1 MNRLAEVIVPFG
13 LRIACRRASCP
24 TSRSPWSV
32 KATTEGV
39 VRDPSALAITVG
51 SPPSRTAITELVV
64 PRSIPTALAM
74 CVPHLQRRLAESS
87 ADPKELQPTSSRM
100 RERERSRPS
109 PVGVR
114 GTRPGGQT
122 SSRYSP
128 DAQQLLPEQTEPR
141 PIPASA
147 PPKPGIDLPVSPR
160 SVGPPNSA
168 PTKTAGHDR
177 DCTRAGRS
185 LPAARPTLAMPEARF
200 GAMPAPDGQAQLVRE
215 RSRSVRP
222 RGADRERRDR
232 SGIAVLLGYGE
243 FFIDT
248 VVALALIAGGT
259 MLLGV
264 VVYDFVRDLGQGSF
278 IAAVLELLSGL
289 LLVFI
294 FTELITTIRVVIA
307 RRRVV
312 VEPFLIVGIVAAVRR
327 LIVISAEAENLLG
340 TAEFRDVML
349 EIGVLAVTVL
359 LLGAT
364 VLLLRIRRADEEPTT
379 GPPE

>member
-1 MNRLAEVIVPFG
+1 
-13 LRIACRRASCP
+13 
-24 TSRSPWSV
+24 
-32 KATTEGV
+32 
-39 VRDPSALAITVG
+39 
-51 SPPSRTAITELVV
+51 
-64 PRSIPTALAM
+64 
-74 CVPHLQRRLAESS
+74 
-87 ADPKELQPTSSRM
+87 
-100 RERERSRPS
+100 
-109 PVGVR
+109 
-114 GTRPGGQT
+114 
-122 SSRYSP
+122 
-128 DAQQLLPEQTEPR
+128 
-141 PIPASA
+141 
-147 PPKPGIDLPVSPR
+147 
-160 SVGPPNSA
+160 
-168 PTKTAGHDR
+168 
-177 DCTRAGRS
+177 
-185 LPAARPTLAMPEARF
+185 
-200 GAMPAPDGQAQLVRE
+200 
-215 RSRSVRP
+215 VRP

-264 VVYDFVRDLGQGSF
+264 VVYDFVRDLGEGPF

-340 TAEFRDVML
+340 TAEFRDVMI
-349 EIGVLAVTVL
+349 EIGVLAATVL

-379 GPPE
+379 DPPE

>member
-1 MNRLAEVIVPFG
+1 M
-13 LRIACRRASCP
+13 
-24 TSRSPWSV
+24 
-32 KATTEGV
+32 
-39 VRDPSALAITVG
+39 
-51 SPPSRTAITELVV
+51 
-64 PRSIPTALAM
+64 
-74 CVPHLQRRLAESS
+74 
-87 ADPKELQPTSSRM
+87 
-100 RERERSRPS
+100 
-109 PVGVR
+109 
-114 GTRPGGQT
+114 
-122 SSRYSP
+122 
-128 DAQQLLPEQTEPR
+128 
-141 PIPASA
+141 
-147 PPKPGIDLPVSPR
+147 
-160 SVGPPNSA
+160 
-168 PTKTAGHDR
+168 
-177 DCTRAGRS
+177 
-185 LPAARPTLAMPEARF
+185 
-200 GAMPAPDGQAQLVRE
+200 
-215 RSRSVRP
+215 
-222 RGADRERRDR
+222 
-232 SGIAVLLGYGE
+232 LLGYGE

-264 VVYDFVRDLGQGSF
+264 VVYDFVRDLGQGPF

-340 TAEFRDVML
+340 TAEFRDVMI
-349 EIGVLAVTVL
+349 EIGVLAATVL